1 MNDTRFRFVD
11 KRDKDMSL
19 FMRPSVSYW
28 KDAWRRFTKH
38 KMGMLGLLI
47 VGSMLLFA
55 IIAPFLT
62 DKSYSDQSLI
72 DAYKPPGREYLMGAD
87 NLGRDVFVKIAYG
100 ARISLSVGFVAT
112 IISLIIGVLYGA
124 TAGYYG
130 GYVGETMMRVVD
142 LLDSIPSM
150 LYVILLMTILKP
162 GLTNVYIVLGVTGWL
177 EMARL
182 VRGEVL
188 SLRSREFVLAAKISG
203 VKPFKIMLR
212 YLIPNAMG
220 PIIVSMTIGI
230 PGAIF
235 LESFLSFMGLG
246 VSSPMASW
254 GSMASEGIE
263 AFRSHPNLLFF
274 PAIFISTT
282 ILGFNFLGD
291 GLRDALDPRMRR

>member
-1 MNDTRFRFVD
+1 MNDMSFEFVKSE
-11 KRDKDMSL
+11 KRNL
-19 FMRPSVSYW
+19 GTINRPSTSYW
-28 KDAWRRFTKH
+28 EDSWARLKRQ
-38 KMGMLGLLI
+38 KMGMIGLCI
-47 VGSMLLFA
+47 VLVMLLFA
-55 IIAPFLT
+55 IIGPIMASKT
-62 DKSYSDQSLI
+62 YSDQSLV
-72 DAYKPPGREYLMGAD
+72 DAYRPPCSEYIMGAD
-87 NLGRDVFVKIAYG
+87 NLGRDVFVRIAYG
-100 ARISLSVGFVAT
+100 ARVSLSVGFIAT
-112 IISLIIGVLYGA
+112 IISIVIGVLYG
-124 TAGYYG
+124 TVAGYYG
-130 GYVGETMMRVVD
+130 GAIGEVMMRIIDILNSV
-142 LLDSIPSM
+142 PSM

-162 GLTNVYIVLGVTGWL
+162 GLANVYIVLGITGWL

-188 SLRSREFVLAAKISG
+188 SLKSREFVLAARISG
-203 VKPFKIMLR
+203 VKPFRIMLR
-212 YLIPNAMG
+212 HLIPNAMG
-220 PIIVSMTIGI
+220 PIIVSITIGI

-274 PAIFISTT
+274 PASFISIT

>member
-188 SLRSREFVLAAKISG
+188 SLRSRICSGSKNIGCEAFQDHVEISDPQCHGPHYCIHDHWNSWSNISG
-203 VKPFKIMLR
+203 VVFEL
-212 YLIPNAMG
+212 Y
-220 PIIVSMTIGI
+220 
-230 PGAIF
+230 
-235 LESFLSFMGLG
+235 GLG
-246 VSSPMASW
+246 SVFAH
-254 GSMASEGIE
+254 GK
-263 AFRSHPNLLFF
+263 
-274 PAIFISTT
+274 
-282 ILGFNFLGD
+282 LGFD
-291 GLRDALDPRMRR
+291 GIGRHRGLPFPPQFTVLPGHFYQHDHPRF

>member
-1 MNDTRFRFVD
+1 MSDSRFRFVD
-11 KRDKDMSL
+11 RKEENINR

-28 KDAWRRFTKH
+28 KDAWRRFTTH
-38 KMGMLGLLI
+38 KMGMLGLII
-47 VGSMLLFA
+47 VVSMLLFA
-55 IIAPFLT
+55 IIAPFMSEKT
-62 DKSYSDQSLI
+62 YSDQNLA
-72 DAYKPPGREYLMGAD
+72 DAYRAPGREYIMGAD

-100 ARISLSVGFVAT
+100 ARVSLSVGFVAT

-124 TAGYYG
+124 TAGYYR
-130 GYVGETMMRVVD
+130 GYLGEMMMRVVD

-162 GLTNVYIVLGVTGWL
+162 GLTNVYIVLGITGWL

-188 SLRSREFVLAAKISG
+188 SLRTREFVLAAKISG
-203 VKPFKIMLR
+203 VKPLKIMLR
-212 YLIPNAMG
+212 YLVPNAMG

-282 ILGFNFLGD
+282 ILGFNFLGE
-291 GLRDALDPRMRR
+291 GLRDSLDPRMRR

>member
-1 MNDTRFRFVD
+1 MSDSRFRFVD
-11 KRDKDMSL
+11 RKEENINR

-28 KDAWRRFTKH
+28 KDAWRRFTTH
-38 KMGMLGLLI
+38 KMGMLGLII
-47 VGSMLLFA
+47 VVSMLLFA
-55 IIAPFLT
+55 IIAPFRSEKT
-62 DKSYSDQSLI
+62 YSDQNLA
-72 DAYKPPGREYLMGAD
+72 DAYRAPGREYIMGAD

-100 ARISLSVGFVAT
+100 ARVSLSVGFVAT
-112 IISLIIGVLYGA
+112 IISLMIGVLYGA
-124 TAGYYG
+124 TAGYYR
-130 GYVGETMMRVVD
+130 GYVGEVMMRVVD

-162 GLTNVYIVLGVTGWL
+162 GLTNVYIVLGITGWL

-188 SLRSREFVLAAKISG
+188 SLRTREFVLAAKISG

-212 YLIPNAMG
+212 YLVPNAMG

-263 AFRSHPNLLFF
+263 AFRSPPNLLFF

-282 ILGFNFLGD
+282 ILGFNFLGE
-291 GLRDALDPRMRR
+291 GLRDSLDPRMRR

>member
-1 MNDTRFRFVD
+1 MSDSRFRFVD
-11 KRDKDMSL
+11 RKEENINR

-28 KDAWRRFTKH
+28 KDAWRRFTTH
-38 KMGMLGLLI
+38 KMGMLGLII
-47 VGSMLLFA
+47 VVSMLLFA
-55 IIAPFLT
+55 IIAPFMSEKT
-62 DKSYSDQSLI
+62 YSDQNLA
-72 DAYKPPGREYLMGAD
+72 DAYRAPGREYIMGAD

-100 ARISLSVGFVAT
+100 ARVSLSVGFVAT

-124 TAGYYG
+124 TAGYYR
-130 GYVGETMMRVVD
+130 GYVGEVMMRVVD

-162 GLTNVYIVLGVTGWL
+162 GLTNVYIVLGITGWL

-188 SLRSREFVLAAKISG
+188 SLRTREFVLAAKISG

-212 YLIPNAMG
+212 YLVPNAMG

-282 ILGFNFLGD
+282 ILGFNFLGE
-291 GLRDALDPRMRR
+291 GLRDSLDPRMRR